1 MVLCLRT
8 AQRWLGLL
16 VALLGLATRPLS
28 VGAVGPYVPT
38 WDSLDGRPLPAWF
51 DQAKVGLFLHWGVFS
66 VPSYTSEW
74 FWWYWQGW
82 DAPRNPDPAK
92 FMAKNYP
99 PDFTYAAFAKDF
111 TCEFFDPDEWARI
124 FQESGARYVVLTTK
138 HHEGFTLWPSN
149 VSFSWNA
156 VDVGPK
162 RDLVGELANA
172 IRSKTDLVFG
182 VYHSLFEWFNPLFLM
197 DKSNNFTTS
206 YFSEGKT
213 LVELRELVERYKPEV
228 IWSDGDPAPAE
239 YWKSREFLAWLY
251 NDRYAWLNA
260 ASFPDFP
267 SPSETRWSPTTVGA
281 AAVSVSTADTS
292 RATTVTIQARV
303 LQPHKW
309 ENCMTLDRKS
319 WGYRRDAALADVLSI
334 QELIKTLVESISCG
348 GNILINVGPTRDG
361 RLELIYQER
370 LQQLGR
376 WLKVNGEAVY
386 GSAAWTCQNDSA
398 TPNVWYTQS
407 VTEDHGQA
415 VYVFVLEWP
424 SQNLLQL
431 ASLHMGAGSRVVLLG
446 AEEEPITVVKQTA
459 LRLTLALPAL
469 TVDRLPTPWAWV
481 LRVTGPVRGYCPS
494 RTSIDTLL

>member
-1 MVLCLRT
+1 MDTEREAATLVKTQHWLVPLAAVLGCATLP
-8 AQRWLGLL
+8 L
-16 VALLGLATRPLS
+16 VAE
-28 VGAVGPYVPT
+28 AVGPYVPT
-38 WDSLDGRPLPAWF
+38 WDSLDSRPLPAWF

-82 DAPRNPDPAK
+82 DEPRNPNPAK

-99 PDFTYAAFAKDF
+99 PGFTYPDFAKDF

-156 VDVGPK
+156 KDVGPK

-172 IRSKTDLVFG
+172 VRSKTGLVFG
-182 VYHSLFEWFNPLFLM
+182 VYHSLFEWFNPLFLQ
-197 DKSNNFTTS
+197 DKRNNFTTS

-213 LVELRELVERYKPEV
+213 LVELRELVERYKPEI

-251 NDRYAWLNA
+251 NDSPVRDTVVTNDRWCNGCSCKHGGYFTCYDRYD
-260 ASFPDFP
+260 P
-267 SPSETRWSPTTVGA
+267 G
-281 AAVSVSTADTS
+281 
-292 RATTVTIQARV
+292 V
-303 LQPHKW
+303 LQPRKW
-309 ENCMTLDRKS
+309 ENCMTLDRQS
-319 WGYRRDAALADVLSI
+319 WGYRRDATLADVLSI
-334 QELIKTLVESISCG
+334 QELIETLVQSISCG

-376 WLKVNGEAVY
+376 WLKVNGEGVY
-386 GSAAWTCQNDSA
+386 GSAAWTCQNDTA
-398 TPNVWYTQS
+398 TGKVWYTQG
-407 VTEDHGQA
+407 VTKDGEKA
-415 VYVFVLEWP
+415 VYVFILEWP
-424 SQNLLQL
+424 SQSVLHL
-431 ASLHMGAGSRVVLLG
+431 ASLRLGAGSRVVLLG
-446 AEEEPITVVKQTA
+446 AEEEPVTVVEQST
-459 LRLTLALPAL
+459 LRLTLALPNL
-469 TVDRLPTPWAWV
+469 TMDRLPTPWAWV
-481 LRVTGPVRGYCPS
+481 LRVTGPATGYCPTRLS
-494 RTSIDTLL
+494 VNSIL